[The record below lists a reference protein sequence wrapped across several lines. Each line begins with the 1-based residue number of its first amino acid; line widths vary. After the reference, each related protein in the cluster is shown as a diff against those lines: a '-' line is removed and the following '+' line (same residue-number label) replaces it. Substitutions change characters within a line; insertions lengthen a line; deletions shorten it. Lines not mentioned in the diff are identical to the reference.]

1 MMNNYLDNVAIKT
14 QTKSGIQIACAR
26 IIIPD
31 ANISTA
37 DSGMI
42 ITKSF
47 AELMGVIA
55 GENNRKIIFWYFRK
69 IGESRKNSE
78 KGNAK

>member
-1 MMNNYLDNVAIKT
+1 MMNSYLDNVAIKT
-14 QTKSGIQIACAR
+14 QTESGIQIACAR

-37 DSGMI
+37 DLGII
-42 ITKSF
+42 ITKSS

-55 GENNRKIIFWYFRK
+55 DENNRKIIF
-69 IGESRKNSE
+69 
-78 KGNAK
+78 